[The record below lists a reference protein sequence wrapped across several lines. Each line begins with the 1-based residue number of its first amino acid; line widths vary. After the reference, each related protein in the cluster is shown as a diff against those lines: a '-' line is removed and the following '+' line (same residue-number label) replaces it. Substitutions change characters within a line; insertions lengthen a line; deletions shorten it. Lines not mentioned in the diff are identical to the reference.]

1 MEYYFDNAAT
11 TQTRAEVFEAMKDY
25 FCVNYG
31 NPSSIYK
38 IAQKNKAAVDKGR
51 EQVAE
56 AINQIQTKFTSQLVV
71 LNQTTGL

>member
-38 IAQKNKAAVDKGR
+38 IAQKIKLLSIKVENR
-51 EQVAE
+51 LLRQLM
-56 AINQIQTKFTSQLVV
+56 QIQMKFTLQLVV
-71 LNQTTGL
+71 LNQITGL

>member
-38 IAQKNKAAVDKGR
+38 IAQIKLLSIKVENR
-51 EQVAE
+51 LLRQLM
-56 AINQIQTKFTSQLVV
+56 QIQTKFTSQLVV
-71 LNQTTGL
+71 LNQITGL

>member
-38 IAQKNKAAVDKGR
+38 IAQKIKLLSIKVENR
-51 EQVAE
+51 LLRQLM
-56 AINQIQTKFTSQLVV
+56 QIQTKFTSQLVV
-71 LNQTTGL
+71 LNQITGL

>member
-51 EQVAE
+51 
-56 AINQIQTKFTSQLVV
+56 
-71 LNQTTGL
+71 TGC

>member
-1 MEYYFDNAAT
+1 MQLLLKLEQKF
-11 TQTRAEVFEAMKDY
+11 FEAMKDY

-51 EQVAE
+51 EQVAK
-56 AINQIQTKFTSQLVV
+56 AINADTNENLLHSWWF
-71 LNQTTGL
+71 